1 MDSVFLFKHLKIL
14 KSWVTI
20 EIEKLDCDCF
30 NIFKNYF
37 TKVMACNAAYQMH
50 NSTRSLKWNKDKLR
64 NLEKKIGVQMS
75 PMLHMKKHPE
85 E

>member
-1 MDSVFLFKHLKIL
+1 
-14 KSWVTI
+14 
-20 EIEKLDCDCF
+20 
-30 NIFKNYF
+30 
-37 TKVMACNAAYQMH
+37 MACNAAYQMH
-50 NSTRSLKWNKDKLR
+50 NSIRSLKWNKEKLR